1 MRRPWG
7 RRPSPEAPPPAAPSP
22 APPPLLAAS
31 AFGRGG
37 GCHGGAAPDD
47 AAALLAED
55 GRGDAG
61 KSGRGSSSGG
71 CGGDSV
77 LTVGQAISSRLRRL
91 LSQPSR
97 SATPGPHHHQHL
109 HSGAHFG
116 HLHANTTG
124 MPRGSPRA
132 DDGPATTIMVPPCPP
147 DHVPGATGDVP
158 AGQQHPHYHRKRKE
172 RQESLSLSQDR
183 KVIRSNSEERPVV
196 ELEVEVSVSE
206 IEVDSRVGKSTE
218 SNGII
223 RDMVSSDCREQKK
236 TKNGTSIGNGS
247 ILRRVSSHEDVT
259 TARHNSN
266 NQLHNHIQQ
275 QHNGKNPIVIITGKD
290 KDEKKSCGNLK
301 GSGKSFFQE
310 LSGDAPLL
318 APRSLPQPLHEHNS
332 SQSPNST
339 PSIIPSSPKEDD
351 SSSHLSPSSSARVGS
366 PSPSSGGG
374 GTTPPVQQGGSSVA
388 QVSQAVS
395 TPFFFLPM
403 PVGEEEEEHERRR
416 SSERFA
422 SFPRASTP
430 RGGKRDSS
438 SGRERQRESRRPR
451 RQRVAKVWK
460 DVADGDA
467 GGGSSSSKENEE
479 EEVSHEET
487 VSQRD
492 FDKEALGS
500 GKSHISH
507 QYSRYPSSQQ
517 PHSETLASSAG
528 PMCVGSSHGEESVPP
543 PTVHSF
549 MQLHPRSS
557 PVPTSLDDN
566 VRRLGECESL
576 GDEEKDLDVGGEK
589 GLGSSASSP
598 TSSSTTSSSSSSPN
612 SSTSSSSSSS
622 SPDDPLPQSAPSPS
636 VSVPQLDL
644 ASLLRRMDT
653 TEEPLTSRGPWL
665 GGAKVHAD
673 NEDFAM
679 REMRYFDHGEVPRR
693 GGGDREAEDEGHVV
707 PLSPRNSMVLTRG
720 AGGGRC
726 GAYLDPNVPP
736 SPPTEHHLP
745 HLKRLPDPLASDS
758 PATILTKQVS
768 RQINSLKK
776 KIKRYEE
783 EFENQFGYRP
793 SHADKLANRD
803 VKKWIAEL
811 GKLRKDLK
819 QMKEDPHSPMLASA
833 KTLGIS
839 FPIPVQKD
847 GEGKTQKMEETL
859 NDVQKRLSEKRSAAG
874 RPEELESLSRE
885 QLQEEKLALQKAL
898 LHLES
903 LHGRPSS
910 REERDLVRPLYD
922 RYRMLKRMVIRSGPS
937 KLKDS
942 VTELAT
948 IHEHEAMDFTPQSQ
962 SEDAADEVRVPG
974 LKEDSLPA
982 VGLVPSA
989 ASGISSELDK
999 VEDRKVPDIGENLHA
1014 LPLIELLSAQ
1024 REAREE
1030 KKRLRRALRE
1040 FEEEFALLSGR
1051 RATKDERPPALEQT
1065 AVLYKRTRAKLRLLE
1080 ALVAKHTGGIP
1091 CALPLDA

>member
-1 MRRPWG
+1 MVCRFA
-7 RRPSPEAPPPAAPSP
+7 SPPE
-22 APPPLLAAS
+22 
-31 AFGRGG
+31 
-37 GCHGGAAPDD
+37 
-47 AAALLAED
+47 
-55 GRGDAG
+55 
-61 KSGRGSSSGG
+61 
-71 CGGDSV
+71 
-77 LTVGQAISSRLRRL
+77 
-91 LSQPSR
+91 
-97 SATPGPHHHQHL
+97 
-109 HSGAHFG
+109 
-116 HLHANTTG
+116 
-124 MPRGSPRA
+124 
-132 DDGPATTIMVPPCPP
+132 
-147 DHVPGATGDVP
+147 HVPGAAGDVP
-158 AGQQHPHYHRKRKE
+158 AGQQNPHYHRKRKE

-196 ELEVEVSVSE
+196 ELEVEVSVGE
-206 IEVDSRVGKSTE
+206 IEVDNRVGKSTE

-223 RDMVSSDCREQKK
+223 REMVLADAREQKK
-236 TKNGTSIGNGS
+236 TKGGSVVGNNNV
-247 ILRRVSSHEDVT
+247 LRRVSSHEDVT

-332 SQSPNST
+332 SPSPTSN
-339 PSIIPSSPKEDD
+339 IIAAPSPKEEDP
-351 SSSHLSPSSSARVGS
+351 SPSARVAS

-374 GTTPPVQQGGSSVA
+374 GSPQVA
-388 QVSQAVS
+388 QGAAVAS
-395 TPFFFLPM
+395 ASPASVPSPFFFLPV

-430 RGGKRDSS
+430 RGGKREGGG
-438 SGRERQRESRRPR
+438 GRERQRESRRPR
-451 RQRVAKVWK
+451 RQRATKVWK
-460 DVADGDA
+460 DVADGDG

-479 EEVSHEET
+479 EDTSHEE
-487 VSQRD
+487 SAPLRD
-492 FDKEALGS
+492 FEKESISPAKGL
-500 GKSHISH
+500 ISH
-507 QYSRYPSSQQ
+507 QYARYPSQQ
-517 PHSETLASSAG
+517 QHGSDGCVANALGVSSR
-528 PMCVGSSHGEESVPP
+528 GEEDA
-543 PTVHSF
+543 VHSF
-549 MQLHPRSS
+549 LQLHPPSS
-557 PVPTSLDDN
+557 PLPPCLDGD
-566 VRRLGECESL
+566 VRAAER
-576 GDEEKDLDVGGEK
+576 EEKDSEVGGEK
-589 GLGSSASSP
+589 GSSASSP
-598 TSSSTTSSSSSSPN
+598 TSSSTNSSSSSPN
-612 SSTSSSSSSS
+612 SSTSSSSTSS
-622 SPDDPLPQSAPSPS
+622 SPDDRLPQPAPPTAAA

-644 ASLLRRMDT
+644 ASLLKRMDT
-653 TEEPLTSRGPWL
+653 AEEPLTSRGPWL
-665 GGAKVHAD
+665 GGAKE
-673 NEDFAM
+673 EDFTM

-693 GGGDREAEDEGHVV
+693 GGSEREDEDEGHVV
-707 PLSPRNSMVLTRG
+707 PLSPRNSMALTRG
-720 AGGGRC
+720 AGGRC
-726 GAYLDPNVPP
+726 VAYLDPNVPP

-745 HLKRLPDPLASDS
+745 HLKRLPDPLTSDS
-758 PATILTKQVS
+758 PATILTKLVS

-783 EFENQFGYRP
+783 DFESQFGYRP

-803 VKKWIAEL
+803 VKKWISEL

-833 KTLGIS
+833 KTLGIT
-839 FPIPVQKD
+839 FPVPVQKD
-847 GEGKTQKMEETL
+847 AEGKFQKMEDTL
-859 NDVQKRLSEKRSAAG
+859 NDVQKRLSEKRVTAG

-903 LHGRPSS
+903 LHGRPAS

-962 SEDAADEVRVPG
+962 SEDVSDEVRVPG
-974 LKEDSLPA
+974 LKESLPV
-982 VGLVPSA
+982 VGLIPSA
-989 ASGISSELDK
+989 ASGISANLDK

-1014 LPLIELLSAQ
+1014 LPLIELLGAQ

-1040 FEEEFALLSGR
+1040 FEDEFALLSGR

-1065 AVLYKRTRAKLRLLE
+1065 AILYKQTRAKLKLLE
-1080 ALVAKHTGGIP
+1080 ALVAKHKGVVTS
-1091 CALPLDA
+1091 ASPLGE